1 MQRTTRRGCQGVAK
15 RERVKMEPKTYPLFM
30 SFFDKV
36 MIFGMLGIFTAGGLF
51 LLLGSPVIPAK
62 GGPPPMVIGIFWLGM
77 VSGVWCWILS
87 IPYKIQVHETTEIE
101 FISRMRRRRIK
112 AMEIQSIKPERS
124 QFGFLVIRHTGG
136 KIKILNQFD
145 GFHEFIADVKRN
157 NPSVELRGC

>member
-1 MQRTTRRGCQGVAK
+1 MQPTTKRGCQGVEK

-101 FISRMRRRRIK
+101 FISRMRRRGIK